1 MLFAASKI
9 SWLHEISVIHL
20 LIALLWVA
28 LSKYL
33 VNGLNAMPDGLNE
46 WYSWCVLFI
55 KSKRT
60 SRKPPVFQFVLTVI
74 LIWQLLKIWIFSF
87 PFHLISG
94 PEEFCYMPGPLYSLK
109 GSCISHYTTAV

>member
-20 LIALLWVA
+20 LIALRWVA

-46 WYSWCVLFI
+46 W
-55 KSKRT
+55 
-60 SRKPPVFQFVLTVI
+60 
-74 LIWQLLKIWIFSF
+74 
-87 PFHLISG
+87 
-94 PEEFCYMPGPLYSLK
+94 
-109 GSCISHYTTAV
+109 